1 MPHGPYVSRA
11 TELPIDVLDPSD
23 ADDPPVHGC
32 KIGDVVILKSLVD
45 RGGIGLTEL
54 CWAAAT
60 AASASRAAAVAARI
74 FF

>member
-11 TELPIDVLDPSD
+11 TELPIAVLDPSD

-32 KIGDVVILKSLVD
+32 RMGVGVIKKSLD
-45 RGGIGLTEL
+45 SGGMGLTEL

-60 AASASRAAAVAARI
+60 AASASKAAAVAARI